1 MWYTAVRRDG
11 ENQGAAQMAESGG
24 TTRLREIARLPA
36 VAGGVIALFVIGAL
50 LLARGSGGLQ
60 FLDLATWDLFI
71 SLKTF
76 SATPSDRLVVV
87 AVTEDDIASLGSWP
101 LTDET
106 LDRALEVIEAG
117 GARVIGL
124 DMYRDTPIPPG
135 SERLAATFARNGNIY
150 GVKKF
155 ASANTPGVRP
165 PPALAAA
172 GRVGFSDVVV
182 DHGGIVRRGLLFLDD
197 RNTVSYSLALQ
208 LALAYL
214 AGEGIHPQPGSP
226 DPSNIRLGDVTI
238 APLERDDGPY
248 HGADT
253 AGYQFLLDYSDG
265 RHGFPVVTLGDLLA
279 GRYPDGLFR
288 DRIVIFGVAAQ
299 SVKDIFFT
307 PYNSAAGADAGIPGV
322 QVHAL
327 ITSQLLHAALDGQ
340 WPPRSV
346 AEAWDTLW
354 SLCWIVAGVVIG
366 LSLVSF
372 YRLFAVML
380 AGIAILF
387 ATGYTAFTAGWW
399 FSVMPP
405 ALGWLASAGIMTA
418 YLSRYERRQRGLLMN
433 LFARHVSQDVADEI
447 WRHRDQYFSGGRLR
461 SQKLVVTTLFSDI
474 EHFTSISERLDPES
488 LMGWLNEYMEEMAT
502 LIMDHGGVVDDFY
515 GDAIKGDF
523 GVPVIRTSR
532 EQHRQDAESAVLC
545 ALAMRERVHTINE
558 RCSAHGLPRLRMRVG
573 ISTGSVVA
581 GCLGSSMRMK
591 YTTIG
596 DAVNTAARLESLD
609 KQSFGVAQDGSDCRI
624 LVADATRHLLGSRFM
639 LTPVGSVDLKGKE
652 QAVQVYRVEDHA
664 GATVVA
670 LHGRGVKS

>member
-1 MWYTAVRRDG
+1 
-11 ENQGAAQMAESGG
+11 MAETGRIA
-24 TTRLREIARLPA
+24 RLRDIARLPA
-36 VAGGVIALFVIGAL
+36 VAGGVIAVCVIGAL
-50 LLARGSGGLQ
+50 LLARVSGGLQ

-76 SATPSDRLVVV
+76 HATPSDRLVVV
-87 AVTEDDIASLGSWP
+87 AVTEADIASLGTWP

-106 LDRALEVIEAG
+106 LNRALDVIDAE

-135 SERLAATFARNGNIY
+135 SEQLAATFSRNGKIH

-155 ASANTPGVRP
+155 ASLNAPGVRP
-165 PPALAAA
+165 PPALEAA

-182 DHGGIVRRGLLFLDD
+182 DPSGIVRRGLLFLDD

-214 AGEGIHPQPGSP
+214 ADEGIYPQPGSP
-226 DPSNIRLGDVTI
+226 DPSNLRLGEVTFP
-238 APLERDDGPY
+238 PLESNDGPY
-248 HGADT
+248 YGADT
-253 AGYQFLLDYSDG
+253 AGYQFLLDYGDG
-265 RHGFPVVTLGDLLA
+265 KHGFTVVTLSDLLA
-279 GRYPDGLFR
+279 GRYPDGQFR
-288 DRIVIFGVAAQ
+288 DRVVVFGVSAQ

-307 PYNSAAGADAGIPGV
+307 PYNSMAGLDAGMPGI
-322 QVHAL
+322 QIHAL
-327 ITSQLLHAALDGQ
+327 ITSQLLHAALDGRS
-340 WPPRSV
+340 PPRSV
-346 AEAWDTLW
+346 ADEWEMLW
-354 SLCWIVAGVVIG
+354 SLLWIVAGVVIG

-372 YRLFAVML
+372 YRLFAAMAIGTV
-380 AGIAILF
+380 ILF
-387 ATGYTAFTAGWW
+387 AIGYIAFSQDWW

-405 ALGWLASAGIMTA
+405 ALGWLGSAGLMTA
-418 YLSRYERRQRGLLMN
+418 YLSRYERHQRGLLMN

-447 WRHRDQYFSGGRLR
+447 WRNREQYFTGGRLR

-474 EHFTSISERLDPES
+474 EHFTSVSERLDPES

-523 GVPVIRTSR
+523 GVPVIRTTT
-532 EQHRQDAESAVLC
+532 EQHRQDAENAVHC
-545 ALAMRERVHTINE
+545 ALAMRERLHKINE
-558 RCSAHGLPRLRMRVG
+558 RCRARGLPHLRMRVG

-581 GCLGSSMRMK
+581 GCLGSTMRMK

-596 DAVNTAARLESLD
+596 DPVNTAARLESLD
-609 KQSFGVAQDGSDCRI
+609 KQSFGAGLDGTDCRI
-624 LVADATRHLLGSRFM
+624 LVADSTRHLLGSRFM
-639 LTPVGSVDLKGKE
+639 LEPVGSVGLKGKE
-652 QAVQVYRVEDHA
+652 QAVRVYRVDGHA
-664 GATVVA
+664 GSTVVD